1 MSLQQLVLDPS
12 TASDAYRSAFVD
24 HELVVAPSEPKHHII
39 RATVCNVSAPA
50 QHLRRI
56 VIESPELV
64 GFKLSGPDEFFG
76 LFMPQ
81 VASGKLHLPVHAGGA
96 NIRASVAA
104 MPDEL
109 RPHLRWYTVRS
120 LNPVAGQLTFDVVT
134 HGVTTPSY
142 KNIGPGL
149 RWVLSAQ
156 TGDQVAIWTCQGL
169 WHRGR
174 RSQTLIADPSAAPS
188 VRAILEYTHAFAPDQ
203 LKDMHV
209 RMIAESPNDLEPLLN
224 PNWEDELGS
233 LDILFAPSEKF
244 SETTIAHL
252 RGLDHS
258 QHPATQ
264 SKYVW
269 VAGEG
274 QLCKEVRHHAIHT
287 WGLDSESVQWCPY
300 WFLGRARP

>member
-1 MSLQQLVLDPS
+1 MSLQQLKLERS
-12 TASDAYRSAFVD
+12 SASDAYRSAFAD
-24 HELVVAPSEPKHHII
+24 HELEVAPGDPKHQII

-56 VIESPELV
+56 VITSPELV

-81 VASGKLHLPVHAGGA
+81 VASGKLHLPIHTGGA
-96 NIRASVAA
+96 NIRASAAA

-109 RPHLRWYTVRS
+109 RPDLRWYTVRS
-120 LNPVAGQLTFDVVT
+120 LNPEDGQLTFDVVT
-134 HGVTTPSY
+134 HGVNTPSHEG
-142 KNIGPGL
+142 IGPGL

-156 TGDQVAIWTCQGL
+156 TGDEVAIWTCQGL
-169 WHRGR
+169 WHRGQR
-174 RSQTLIADPSAAPS
+174 CQTLIADPSAVPS
-188 VRAILEYTHAFAPDQ
+188 VRAILEYTQTFAPDQ

-209 RMIAESPNDLEPLLN
+209 RIIAESPHDLEPLLN

-233 LDILFAPSEKF
+233 FDVLFAPSEIF

-252 RGLDHS
+252 RGLNYS

-269 VAGEG
+269 IAGEG
-274 QLCKEVRHHAIHT
+274 SLCKQVRRHAIST
-287 WGLDSESVQWCPY
+287 WKLPSESVQWCPY
-300 WFLGRARP
+300 WFLGKARP